1 MPVPIMCYKKVFWM
15 MLRAYLQCMLALR
28 FPLAPLDLDLAH
40 FLQLLVDFQLQLQ
53 EKVGM
58 QVTRTEP

>member
-1 MPVPIMCYKKVFWM
+1 